1 MSVLSSIA
9 GGLVCLGVPLSVAA
23 YLAWASRRQPARSA
37 TVLCLATKWC
47 AGVVAMPSRRRGRM
61 HCLGSPL

>member
-23 YLAWASRRQPARSA
+23 YLVWASRRPACPKCHHALPRQQMVCRFCGHASPPTQSDALPRSQ
-37 TVLCLATKWC
+37 L
-47 AGVVAMPSRRRGRM
+47 
-61 HCLGSPL
+61 